1 MFSLNNFH
9 KDLIYIWLYFE
20 MSLQRIK
27 LSVLEVLKL
36 PSSLHFI
43 ILSILQ
49 MTFFVGKK

>member
-1 MFSLNNFH
+1 MG
-9 KDLIYIWLYFE
+9 
-20 MSLQRIK
+20 LQRIK

-49 MTFFVGKK
+49 MTFFGGGIVWNFMKYAF